1 MRCARPIGACPSLWR
16 QGTPLRGRVNDIIG
30 QLARVRTAFE
40 TPTLTLL
47 HQLRAPVIV
56 SIFRSAF
63 SRDRPSVPAPRLHEQ
78 VDTYL
83 DQLRLDGHPGLPTG
97 SGRDLCLRWMRDQWL
112 VRSTEDDGTE
122 VYSLTSHAQDALSL
136 VTNLT
141 RERASLSEHRI
152 ATIVAHVRRFNAEGN
167 PDRAERVRILDAE
180 IARLA
185 GERSRLLDGEPLD
198 NASADYMLEGFSEL
212 LQLIAALPGDF
223 ARVEEAFVALRGRVL
238 ASFQAE
244 DRHAGDV
251 IDEYLRR
258 TDTLMTATPEGRAF
272 AGAFAL
278 LRDDELLL
286 QLREDLTA
294 LLAHPLADDI
304 LSDGDRQDLRGTVAL
319 INRGINSVLV
329 QRNRVTATLRDYIV
343 THDVAHDRELD
354 AALRGIDAALGVW
367 MRTAGPRRTVPLE
380 IIPRGVD
387 VTHLRERFFTP
398 DEDAVPPL
406 ADVSDHRPGDVL
418 LADLL
423 AQGGPQ
429 LEALRRALASL
440 AEPGAVS
447 TLGELFATLG
457 PALRRPVEIFGLLQL
472 AHNSMSLAPAA
483 GFESYPAVRPDG
495 STRQLTA
502 PKIGAVGAASDDAAG
517 GEETSG

>member
-1 MRCARPIGACPSLWR
+1 MNNIVGE
-16 QGTPLRGRVNDIIG
+16 
-30 QLARVRTAFE
+30 LARVRSAFE

-47 HQLRAPVIV
+47 HQQRAPVV
-56 SIFRSAF
+56 VAIFRSAF
-63 SRDRPSVPAPRLHEQ
+63 SRDRPAIPAARLHEQ

-83 DQLRLDGHPGLPTG
+83 DQLRLDGHPDLPTG
-97 SGRDLCLRWMRDQWL
+97 SGRDLCLRWMRGQWL

-122 VYSLTSHAQDALSL
+122 VYSLTSHAQDALGL

-152 ATIVAHVRRFNAEGN
+152 ATIVAHVRRFNAEAN
-167 PDRAERVRILDAE
+167 PDRAERVRILDSE
-180 IARLA
+180 TARLA
-185 GERSRLLDGEPLD
+185 AERDRLLEGGPLND
-198 NASADYMLEGFSEL
+198 VSADYMLEGFSEL

-223 ARVEEAFVALRGRVL
+223 ARVEEAFVALRGHIL

-244 DRHAGDV
+244 DRHAGEV
-251 IDEYLRR
+251 IDEYLHRA
-258 TDTLMTATPEGRAF
+258 DTLMTATPEGRAF
-272 AGAFAL
+272 EGAFAL

-286 QLREDLTA
+286 QLKEDLTA
-294 LLAHPLADDI
+294 LLTHPLADDI
-304 LSDGDRQDLRGTVAL
+304 LNDGDRRDLRDTVAL
-319 INRGINSVLV
+319 INRGINSVLA

-343 THDVAHDRELD
+343 THDVARDRELD
-354 AALRGIDAALGVW
+354 AALRHIDAALGVW

-380 IIPRGVD
+380 MLPRDVD

-398 DEDAVPPL
+398 DEDASPPPL

-429 LEALRRALASL
+429 LDALRRALASL

-447 TLGELFATLG
+447 TLGELFATLD

-472 AHNSMSLAPAA
+472 AHNSTSLAPAA
-483 GFESYPAVRPDG
+483 GVESYPTVRPDG

-502 PKIGAVGAASDDAAG
+502 PKVFAVGVADDVPQEAK
-517 GEETSG
+517 